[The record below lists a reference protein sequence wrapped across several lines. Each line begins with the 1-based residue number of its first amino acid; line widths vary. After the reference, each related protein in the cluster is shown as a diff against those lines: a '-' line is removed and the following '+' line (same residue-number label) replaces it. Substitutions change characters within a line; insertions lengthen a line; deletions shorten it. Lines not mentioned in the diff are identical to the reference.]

1 MYETLIDGIK
11 AEVEEKTKNGNIF
24 LVKGWS
30 FNEKYGVCPVRC
42 KYDSNI
48 KNMDILTR
56 SDICERFKRNNIILC
71 GWTIEVPENKYCDIQ
86 IKFEN
91 EWHTFLSFN
100 TFSSTK
106 KEEPVQTIEEIK
118 EENVIMNNNLNIND
132 IDTFINEAVKEFKQ
146 KYPDV
151 ELTKT
156 SHVILN
162 IKNKSDKP
170 NVVIINDFYEN
181 PDSVREIGLLANP
194 PINLTHLSDFTKKT
208 FEQILN
214 TELDTFNKYQDENT
228 FKLTTSLDP
237 ILINTGNSEYM
248 AIIFLSPNP
257 PNNSGITL
265 YRSKHTKNMTVSDT
279 EKSTVFKNGN
289 QDITE
294 FEPVDVIGNVY
305 NRLVIFNSKYI
316 HAISHNFGN
325 NQNNGRLVQMFS
337 FDSKTNKSDTTK
349 IELNL

>member
-1 MYETLIDGIK
+1 MYETLIDGVK
-11 AEVEEKTKNGNIF
+11 AELEEKTRNNDIF

-42 KYDSNI
+42 KYDNSI
-48 KNMDILTR
+48 KSMDILTR
-56 SDICERFKRNNIILC
+56 SDICDKFKRNNIILC
-71 GWTIEVPENKYCDIQ
+71 GWAVEVPENKYCDIQ
-86 IKFEN
+86 IKLEN
-91 EWHTFLSFN
+91 EWHTFLSFS
-100 TFSSTK
+100 TFSNTK
-106 KEEPVQTIEEIK
+106 KQEPVQPTTEIIEKNIIV
-118 EENVIMNNNLNIND
+118 NNINTND
-132 IDTFINEAVKEFKQ
+132 INSFINEAVNEFKQ

-151 ELTKT
+151 ELVKT
-156 SHVILN
+156 SHIVLN
-162 IKNKSDKP
+162 IKNKTNKA
-170 NVVIINDFYEN
+170 NVLIINDFYEN
-181 PDSVREIGLLANP
+181 PDSVREIGLLTNP
-194 PINLTHLSDFTKKT
+194 PINLTHFSDFTKKA
-208 FEQILN
+208 FENILN
-214 TELDTFNKYQDENT
+214 KNLDSFTKYENKNKFE
-228 FKLTTSLDP
+228 LTTSLDP

-248 AIIFLSPNP
+248 AIVFLSPNP

-265 YRSKHTKNMTVSDT
+265 YRSKHTKNMTVSDN
-279 EKSTVFKNGN
+279 EKTTVFQNGN

-325 NQNNGRLVQMFS
+325 NNDNGRLVQLFS